1 MNRKKWFSL
10 ITAIMTALMLPFS
23 GMASEE
29 NVFEE
34 LQGYVT
40 LIVEGGF
47 IMDDIHMGQV
57 LCNVDET
64 TVIEGDAIQDGVKEG
79 DYVLVTYDGR
89 LTRSIPPQAHAD
101 RIVSYKL
108 EGVVLE
114 NMGDNMLAIE
124 VPEQG
129 EVWVYAENVDGNVL
143 PGMHVTVYYDGIMA
157 LSFPARVSARE
168 LVIPELNGSVG
179 EMTENG
185 FMLTLE
191 DGTQVEIAADATTRY
206 SKLSVAEGAEESEN
220 TENAESAETDAEAAP
235 VMEEETLYAG
245 VEESVEAPA
254 ADAEATG
261 ENASDE
267 EAAPAEEKAEEPVQP
282 EETAATEA
290 EAVTEETADAP
301 ETSADE
307 EAAQPEETAAV
318 EGEETADETVTEES
332 EAAQAEEPAAE
343 EAAQPE
349 TTAAPAVSAKDFLK
363 EGDKVTVYYGG
374 KLGGEG
380 PLHALKIVILP

>member
-40 LIVEGGF
+40 LVVDGGF

-64 TVIEGDAIQDGVKEG
+64 TVIEGDSIQDGVKEG

-114 NMGDNMLAIE
+114 NMGDNMLAMEI
-124 VPEQG
+124 PQQG
-129 EVWVYAENVDGNVL
+129 EVWVYAENVDSNIL

-157 LSFPARVSARE
+157 LSYPARVSARE
-168 LVIPELNGSVG
+168 LVIPELTGSVG

-185 FMLTLE
+185 FMLTME

-206 SKLSVAEGAEESEN
+206 SKLNMTEAADESEN
-220 TENAESAETDAEAAP
+220 ADNPEDAEAAETDAEAAP

-245 VEESVEAPA
+245 VEESADEEPS
-254 ADAEATG
+254 DAEAAG
-261 ENASDE
+261 DEPAQPE
-267 EAAPAEEKAEEPVQP
+267 EAADTEGGESAETSDEPSAEDAAEVGTEENK
-282 EETAATEA
+282 EETAAESAGEPSAEEA
-290 EAVTEETADAP
+290 LP
-301 ETSADE
+301 ADE
-307 EAAQPEETAAV
+307 EPS
-318 EGEETADETVTEES
+318 ADS
-332 EAAQAEEPAAE
+332 EP
-343 EAAQPE
+343 AQPE

-374 KLGGEG
+374 KPDGEG

>member
-40 LIVEGGF
+40 LVVDGGF

-114 NMGDNMLAIE
+114 NMGDNMLAMEI
-124 VPEQG
+124 PQQG
-129 EVWVYAENVDGNVL
+129 EVWVYAENVDSNIL

-157 LSFPARVSARE
+157 LSYPARVSARE
-168 LVIPELNGSVG
+168 LVIPELTGSVG

-185 FMLTLE
+185 FMLTME

-206 SKLSVAEGAEESEN
+206 SKLNMTEAADESEN
-220 TENAESAETDAEAAP
+220 ADNPEDAEAAESDAEAAP

-245 VEESVEAPA
+245 VEESADEEPS
-254 ADAEATG
+254 DAEAAG
-261 ENASDE
+261 D
-267 EAAPAEEKAEEPVQP
+267 EPVQP
-282 EETAATEA
+282 EEAADTEGGESA
-290 EAVTEETADAP
+290 ETSDEPSAEDAAEVGTEENK
-301 ETSADE
+301 
-307 EAAQPEETAAV
+307 EETAA
-318 EGEETADETVTEES
+318 ESAGEPS
-332 EAAQAEEPAAE
+332 AE
-343 EAAQPE
+343 EASPADEEPSADNEPAQPE

-374 KLGGEG
+374 KPDGEG

>member
-40 LIVEGGF
+40 LVVDGGF

-114 NMGDNMLAIE
+114 NMGDNMLAMEI
-124 VPEQG
+124 PQQG
-129 EVWVYAENVDGNVL
+129 EVWVYAENVDSNIL

-157 LSFPARVSARE
+157 LSYPARVSARE
-168 LVIPELNGSVG
+168 LVIPELTGSVG

-185 FMLTLE
+185 FMLTME

-206 SKLSVAEGAEESEN
+206 SKLNMTEAADESEN
-220 TENAESAETDAEAAP
+220 TDNPEDAEAAETDAEAAP

-245 VEESVEAPA
+245 VEESADEEPS
-254 ADAEATG
+254 DAEAAG
-261 ENASDE
+261 DEPAQPE
-267 EAAPAEEKAEEPVQP
+267 EAADTEGGESAETSDEPSAEDAAEVGTEENK
-282 EETAATEA
+282 EETAAE
-290 EAVTEETADAP
+290 
-301 ETSADE
+301 SA
-307 EAAQPEETAAV
+307 
-318 EGEETADETVTEES
+318 GEPS
-332 EAAQAEEPAAE
+332 AE
-343 EAAQPE
+343 EALPAGEEPSADNEPAQPE

-374 KLGGEG
+374 KPDGEG

>member
-40 LIVEGGF
+40 LVVDGGF

-114 NMGDNMLAIE
+114 NMGDNMLAMEI
-124 VPEQG
+124 PQQG
-129 EVWVYAENVDGNVL
+129 EVWVYAENVDSNIL

-157 LSFPARVSARE
+157 LSYPARVSARE
-168 LVIPELNGSVG
+168 LVIPELTGSVG

-185 FMLTLE
+185 FMLTME

-206 SKLSVAEGAEESEN
+206 SKLNMTEAADESEN
-220 TENAESAETDAEAAP
+220 TDNPEDAEAAETDAEAAP

-245 VEESVEAPA
+245 VEESADEEPS
-254 ADAEATG
+254 DAEAAG
-261 ENASDE
+261 DEPAQPE
-267 EAAPAEEKAEEPVQP
+267 EAADTEGGESAETSDEPSAEDAAEVGTEENK
-282 EETAATEA
+282 EETAAESAGEPSAEEA
-290 EAVTEETADAP
+290 SP
-301 ETSADE
+301 ADE
-307 EAAQPEETAAV
+307 EPS
-318 EGEETADETVTEES
+318 ADN
-332 EAAQAEEPAAE
+332 EP
-343 EAAQPE
+343 AQPE

-374 KLGGEG
+374 KPDGEG

>member
-40 LIVEGGF
+40 LVVDGGF

-114 NMGDNMLAIE
+114 NMGDNMLAMEI
-124 VPEQG
+124 PQQG
-129 EVWVYAENVDGNVL
+129 EVWVYAENVDSNIL

-157 LSFPARVSARE
+157 LSYPARVSARE
-168 LVIPELNGSVG
+168 LVIPELTGSVG

-185 FMLTLE
+185 FMLTME

-206 SKLSVAEGAEESEN
+206 SKLNMTEAADESEN
-220 TENAESAETDAEAAP
+220 ADNPEDAEAAETDAEAAP

-245 VEESVEAPA
+245 VEESADEEPS
-254 ADAEATG
+254 DAEAAG
-261 ENASDE
+261 DEPAQPE
-267 EAAPAEEKAEEPVQP
+267 EAADTEGGESAETSDEPSAEDAAEVGTEENK
-282 EETAATEA
+282 EETAAESAGEPSAEEA
-290 EAVTEETADAP
+290 LP
-301 ETSADE
+301 ADE
-307 EAAQPEETAAV
+307 EPSADSEPAQPEI
-318 EGEETADETVTEES
+318 
-332 EAAQAEEPAAE
+332 
-343 EAAQPE
+343 
-349 TTAAPAVSAKDFLK
+349 TAAPAVSAKDFLK

-374 KLGGEG
+374 KPDGES

>member
-185 FMLTLE
+185 FMLILE
-191 DGTQVEIAADATTRY
+191 DGTQIEIAADATTRY

-220 TENAESAETDAEAAP
+220 AENAESAETDAEAVP

-245 VEESVEAPA
+245 VEEAA

-267 EAAPAEEKAEEPVQP
+267 EAAPAEEKAEEPVRP
-282 EETAATEA
+282 EETAATSES
-290 EAVTEETADAP
+290 
-301 ETSADE
+301 SADE
-307 EAAQPEETAAV
+307 EVAQSEESTEAGDEPA
-318 EGEETADETVTEES
+318 ADETVTEES
-332 EAAQAEEPAAE
+332 EAEQTEEPAAE